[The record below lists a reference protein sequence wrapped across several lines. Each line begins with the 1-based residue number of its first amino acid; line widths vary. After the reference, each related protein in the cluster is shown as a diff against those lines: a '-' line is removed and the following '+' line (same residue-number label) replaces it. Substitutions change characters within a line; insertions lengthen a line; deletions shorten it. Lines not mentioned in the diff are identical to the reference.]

1 MSDNCR
7 IFAEHYNE
15 TMKEPKVSL
24 VFPCWHAA
32 QHMPHVLEDLQAQT
46 FKEFEAILVN
56 DGDDSQIEAMEA
68 IAAQDSRIRIVRL
81 EQNSGVAAARNA
93 GTDTVT
99 TNWVTYPDPD
109 DRFGPNYVKSLY
121 EAVDGTGVEM
131 ACGGITYYDVD
142 SDNYSYIFL
151 KIENSPMVL
160 NFATGYELMSH
171 SWIYSIVWN
180 KLYNIDLIRKNGLY
194 HDVNFK
200 NNQDVDFNLRYF
212 PFVKTVSLIYDCE
225 YVYYWYTD
233 ISNYKRYNPLLM
245 QNKLDNIYRRAQL
258 HRQLG
263 WTEERINKIKEH
275 EFVSASLRIC
285 KNLYAIDS
293 PLSVDEATTKIQA
306 ELFDQPEIVNAVLK
320 YDFGKDRFWQL
331 FQWLVRKG
339 NARLLAIVF
348 KVLVVGKRHFN
359 KLYQI
364 TKPFFR

>member
-1 MSDNCR
+1 
-7 IFAEHYNE
+7 
-15 TMKEPKVSL
+15 MKTPKVSL

-46 FKEFEAILVN
+46 FIEFEAILVN
-56 DGDDSQIEAMEA
+56 DGDDSQTEAMEA
-68 IAAQDSRIRIVRL
+68 IAAKDDRICIIRL

-93 GTDTVT
+93 GTNAAT

-131 ACGGITYYDVD
+131 ACGGFSICDVN
-142 SDNYSYIFL
+142 SGNCSETFI
-151 KIENSPMVL
+151 KIESSPMVV

-180 KLYNIDLIRKNGLY
+180 KLYNIDLIRKNGLN

-200 NNQDVDFNLRYF
+200 NNQDVNFNLRYF
-212 PFVKTVSLIYDCE
+212 PFVKNVSLIYDCG
-225 YVYYWYTD
+225 YDYYRYID
-233 ISNYKRYNPLLM
+233 ISNSNRYNPQLM

-306 ELFDQPEIVNAVLK
+306 ELLNQPEIVNAILK
-320 YDFGKDRFWQL
+320 RDFGKDRFWQL

-339 NARLLAIVF
+339 DARLLAIVF
-348 KVLVVGKRHFN
+348 KVLVAGKRRFG
-359 KLYQI
+359 KLYTI
-364 TKPFFR
+364 TKPFYRR